1 MLHSM
6 NQPFTHRFPLLIA
19 VATSVLERIIDSKD
33 EQRGTDERQ
42 YLFSHTTIFTSVT
55 GISNYNN
62 NNNYNNVYGAIIMTK
77 VIARVYMVYL
87 MNVDC
92 APGDHQPSGQASQ
105 LGLCSM

>member
-19 VATSVLERIIDSKD
+19 VATRVLERIIDSKD

-77 VIARVYMVYL
+77 VIARVHPVHF
-87 MNVDC
+87 MNVEC
-92 APGDHQPSGQASQ
+92 LPSV
-105 LGLCSM
+105 L